1 MGNEINTRTQLLLA
15 SFVGKMS
22 ASMQV
27 AANEGKLK
35 YTDGYYYKRVKL
47 PVSANGMQ
55 DLLLNDDSQKDG
67 FCSISKQKIN
77 QGCAFMAD
85 RFTFKVALYT
95 VPGSGTPVAYDAWSE
110 GAQVYTS
117 IDEMDATAKAALATL
132 TCAELEFTVNGDR
145 QWIAPVNSFNQ
156 ETVLSNSNKDGKN
169 VTAPVFV
176 NDEVLMQFRLHLPQ
190 GIALPSGYYV
200 AVEICMYGAE
210 CRIAR

>member
-15 SFVGKMS
+15 SYKDKMS

-27 AANEGKLK
+27 AADNGKLK
-35 YTDGYYYKRVKL
+35 YSDGYYYKRIKL
-47 PVSANGMQ
+47 PLSANGMQ
-55 DLLLNDDSQKDG
+55 DLLLNDDSQKYG

-85 RFTFKVALYT
+85 RFTFKVAVYT
-95 VPGSGTPVAYDAWSE
+95 VPGSSPIEYNAWSE

-117 IDEMDATAKAALATL
+117 LDAMDATQKAALAAL

-169 VTAPVFV
+169 VSAPVFV
-176 NDEVLMQFRLHLPQ
+176 NDEVLMQYRLHLPQ

-200 AVEICMYGAE
+200 AVEVCMYGAE

>member
-1 MGNEINTRTQLLLA
+1 MGNEINTRTQILLA
-15 SFVGKMS
+15 SYIGKMS

-27 AANEGKLK
+27 AANEKKLK
-35 YTDGYYYKRVKL
+35 YSDGYYYKRVKL
-47 PVSANGMQ
+47 PLSANGMQ

-85 RFTFKVALYT
+85 RFTFKVSVYQ
-95 VPGSGTPVAYDAWSE
+95 VPQSDPVAYDSWSE

-117 IDEMDATAKAALATL
+117 LDELPAAVKAAIAAL

-156 ETVLSNSNKDGKN
+156 ETILSNSNKDGKN
-169 VTAPVFV
+169 VSAPCFV
-176 NDEVLMQFRLHLPQ
+176 NDEQLMQFRLHLPQ

-200 AVEICMYGAE
+200 AVEVCMYGAE

>member
-35 YTDGYYYKRVKL
+35 YSDGYYYKRIKL
-47 PVSANGMQ
+47 PTSANGMQ

-85 RFTFKVALYT
+85 RFTFKVAVYP

-110 GAQVYTS
+110 GSQVYES
-117 IDEMDATAKAALATL
+117 LNDLDATVKEALSAL

-169 VTAPVFV
+169 VTAPVFI

-200 AVEICMYGAE
+200 AVEIGMYGAE

>member
-15 SFVGKMS
+15 SYKDKMS

-27 AANEGKLK
+27 AADNGKLK
-35 YTDGYYYKRVKL
+35 YSDGYYYKRIKL
-47 PVSANGMQ
+47 PLSANGMQ

-85 RFTFKVALYT
+85 RFTFKVAVYT
-95 VPGSGTPVAYDAWSE
+95 VPGSSPIAYDSWSE

-117 IDEMDATAKAALATL
+117 LDAMDATVKAALAAL

-169 VTAPVFV
+169 VSAPVFV
-176 NDEVLMQFRLHLPQ
+176 NDEVLM
-190 GIALPSGYYV
+190 
-200 AVEICMYGAE
+200 
-210 CRIAR
+210 

>member
-1 MGNEINTRTQLLLA
+1 MGNEINTRSQILLA
-15 SFVGKMS
+15 SFSGKMS

-35 YTDGYYYKRVKL
+35 YSDGYYYKRVKL
-47 PVSANGMQ
+47 PISANGMQ

-85 RFTFKVALYT
+85 RFTFKVAVYT
-95 VPGSGTPVAYDAWSE
+95 VPQSDPVAYDSWSE
-110 GAQVYTS
+110 GAQIYTS
-117 IDEMDATAKAALATL
+117 LDDMPAAVKTALAALS
-132 TCAELEFTVNGDR
+132 CAELEFTVNGDR

-156 ETVLSNSNKDGKN
+156 ETIYSNSNKDGKN
-169 VTAPVFV
+169 VSAPCFV

-190 GIALPSGYYV
+190 GIALPQGYYV
-200 AVEICMYGAE
+200 AVEVCMYGAE
-210 CRIAR
+210 CRISR

>member
-22 ASMQV
+22 ATMQV
-27 AANEGKLK
+27 AAQKNQLK
-35 YTDGYYYKRVKL
+35 YCDSFYYKRTKL
-47 PVSANGMQ
+47 PLSANGMQ

-85 RFTFKVALYT
+85 RFTFKVAAYEI
-95 VPGSGTPVAYDAWSE
+95 PGASPIAYDSWSE

-117 IDEMDATAKAALATL
+117 LDDMNATAKAALAAL
-132 TCAELEFTVNGDR
+132 SCAELEFTVNGDR

-156 ETVLSNSNKDGKN
+156 ESVLANSNKDGKN

-190 GIALPSGYYV
+190 GIALPSSYYV
-200 AVEICMYGAE
+200 AVETCMYGAE

>member
-15 SFVGKMS
+15 SYKDRMS

-27 AANEGKLK
+27 AADNGKLK
-35 YTDGYYYKRVKL
+35 YSDGYYYKRVKL
-47 PVSANGMQ
+47 PLSANGMQ

-85 RFTFKVALYT
+85 RFTFKAAYYE
-95 VPGSGTPVAYDAWSE
+95 VPNSNPISYDAWSE
-110 GAQVYTS
+110 GAQVYYPL
-117 IDEMDATAKAALATL
+117 DELPAAIQAALAAL
-132 TCAELEFTVNGDR
+132 ICAELEFTVNGDR

-169 VTAPVFV
+169 VSAPVFV
-176 NDEVLMQFRLHLPQ
+176 NDEVLMQYRLHLPQ

-200 AVEICMYGAE
+200 AIEVCMYGAE

>member
-15 SFVGKMS
+15 SYKDKMS

-27 AANEGKLK
+27 AADNGKLK
-35 YTDGYYYKRVKL
+35 YSDGYYYKRIKL
-47 PVSANGMQ
+47 PLSANGMQ

-67 FCSISKQKIN
+67 FCSNSKQKIN

-85 RFTFKVALYT
+85 RFTFKVAVYT
-95 VPGSGTPVAYDAWSE
+95 VPGSSPIAYDAWSE

-117 IDEMDATAKAALATL
+117 LDAMDATEKAALAAL

-169 VTAPVFV
+169 VSAPVFV
-176 NDEVLMQFRLHLPQ
+176 NDEVLMQYRLHLPQ

-200 AVEICMYGAE
+200 AVEVCMYGAE